1 MDHEE
6 LQRQLARSE
15 EQLSGRLSRM
25 ADAAAAAPSRLPRW
39 TRGHLVTHIARNAD
53 TVADLVEGARRGE
66 VLTMYGGDVDQRN
79 ADIEA
84 GAARGPDE
92 LRADLGRSAAR
103 FAAALGALTDPDWD
117 REVRRVNGTSLTVAE
132 LTAARWLEVEI
143 HHVDLGLD
151 YRAVDWPED
160 FVAFALPGQLDRL
173 PQRAP
178 GTTPLQLPDSE
189 LLAWLVG
196 RGDAGLPELP
206 AWP

>member
-1 MDHEE
+1 MS
-6 LQRQLARSE
+6 RSE
-15 EQLSGRLSRM
+15 QELSGRLGRLDE
-25 ADAAAAAPSRLPRW
+25 AEAQAPSRLPRW
-39 TRGHLVTHIARNAD
+39 TRAHLITHIARNAD
-53 TVADLVEGARRGE
+53 TLADLVEGARQGQ

-92 LRADLGRSAAR
+92 LRADLGRTTAR
-103 FAAALGALTDPDWD
+103 FATALRALSDADWQ
-117 REVRRVNGTSLTVAE
+117 REVRRINGTSLTVLE

-143 HHVDLGLD
+143 HHVDLGLG
-151 YRAVDWPED
+151 YRAADWPVD
-160 FVAFALPGQLDRL
+160 FVSFALPRQLDRL

-178 GTTPLQLPDSE
+178 GTTPPQLPDAE